1 MSRAD
6 HRNIKLS
13 YTFQSLQHKWL
24 ERSDDAVKI
33 IFRCP
38 HIAFP
43 VCHLADQHILK
54 SIVGAEGIAGH
65 KHLFFFNKGVHRIRP
80 VQIRN
85 QQKTQRFVPDLHR
98 LVVMH
103 DQIAEFAV
111 YDLL

>member
-38 HIAFP
+38 HIVFP